1 MVWLSPVEGGLSCAS
16 NQDATID
23 SCLVHLN
30 DGVTWVWDVA
40 FAHNFNDWEVKVV
53 VAVLNLLDSHV
64 LSREGVD
71 SWRWRMKRNGD
82 RKSVV

>member
-1 MVWLSPVEGGLSCAS
+1 
-16 NQDATID
+16 
-23 SCLVHLN
+23 
-30 DGVTWVWDVA
+30 VWDVA

-71 SWRWRMKRNGD
+71 SWRWRMKRNGVFD
-82 RKSVV
+82 IRSFSLGGVFGRQSPSKGRFFSLDHGLG